1 MKVAQR
7 AIVLVG
13 HGGVPKD
20 CPHDLVRKLKQ
31 LEAQRRA
38 TSKPMS
44 PEEQDLD
51 QKIRRWP
58 RTPQNDPYKEGLES
72 LAEQL
77 RPLLNGDRLSIAYNE
92 FCSPTLEEAV
102 EELIAEGMKEIT
114 VVSSMF
120 TAGGS
125 HAEIEIPETVN
136 KLKRAHPN
144 ATIRYAWPFDQQL
157 IAGMLAKHLER
168 FRQQQS

>member
-1 MKVAQR
+1 MNR

-20 CPHDLVRKLKQ
+20 CPHELVRKLKQ

-38 TSKPMS
+38 AGKPMS
-44 PEEQDLD
+44 QEEKDLD

-58 RTPQNDPYKEGLES
+58 RTPQSDPYKKGLES
-72 LAEQL
+72 LAAQL
-77 RPLLNGDRLSIAYNE
+77 RPLLKRDRLAIAYNE
-92 FCSPTLEEAV
+92 FCAPTLAEAV
-102 EELIAEGMKEIT
+102 EELIKEGIWDIT

-125 HAEIEIPETVN
+125 HADIEIPETVN
-136 KLKRAHPN
+136 KLKRAYPN
-144 ATIRYAWPFDQQL
+144 ATIRYAWPVDQQL
-157 IAGMLAKHLER
+157 VATMLATHLKQFKR
-168 FRQQQS
+168 RNPDKI

>member
-1 MKVAQR
+1 MKR

-38 TSKPMS
+38 AGKPMS
-44 PEEQDLD
+44 QEEQELD

-58 RTPQNDPYKEGLES
+58 RTPQNDPYKGGLES
-72 LAEQL
+72 LAAQL
-77 RPLLNGDRLSIAYNE
+77 RPLLKRDRLAIAYNE
-92 FCSPTLEEAV
+92 LCTPTLEEAV
-102 EELIAEGMKEIT
+102 EELIKEGTWDIT

-157 IAGMLAKHLER
+157 IAGMLAAHLKQFQR
-168 FRQQQS
+168 RHA

>member
-1 MKVAQR
+1 MKATQR

-20 CPHDLVRKLKQ
+20 CPHELVRKLKQ

-38 TSKPMS
+38 AGKPMS
-44 PEEQDLD
+44 KEEKELD

-58 RTPQNDPYKEGLES
+58 RTPQTDPYKEGLEA
-72 LAEQL
+72 LAAQL
-77 RPLLNGDRLSIAYNE
+77 RPLLNGDRLTIAYNE
-92 FCSPTLEEAV
+92 FCAPTLEEAV
-102 EELIAEGMKEIT
+102 KELIKEGTQDIT

-125 HAEIEIPETVN
+125 HAEIEIPETVE
-136 KLKRAHPN
+136 KLKQAHPTV
-144 ATIRYAWPFDQQL
+144 TIRYAWPFDKSL
-157 IAGMLAKHLER
+157 VAEMLASHLKR
-168 FRQQQS
+168 FRRL

>member
-1 MKVAQR
+1 MKR

-20 CPHDLVRKLKQ
+20 CPHELVRKLKQ
-31 LEAQRRA
+31 LEAQRRVSGRPK
-38 TSKPMS
+38 TQ
-44 PEEQDLD
+44 EEKDLD
-51 QKIRRWP
+51 EKIRRWP
-58 RTPQNDPYKEGLES
+58 RTPQNDPYKEGLEA
-72 LAEQL
+72 LAARL
-77 RPLLNGDRLSIAYNE
+77 RPLLKRDRLAIAYNE
-92 FCSPTLEEAV
+92 FCAPTLEEAV
-102 EELIAEGMKEIT
+102 EELIEDGIWDVT

-136 KLKRAHPN
+136 KLKRAYPN

-157 IAGMLAKHLER
+157 VAGMIAAHLKQ
-168 FRQQQS
+168 FQQRKV

>member
-1 MKVAQR
+1 MKR

-13 HGGVPKD
+13 HGGVPTD
-20 CPHDLVRKLKQ
+20 CPHELIRKLKQ

-38 TSKPMS
+38 ARKPMS
-44 PEEQDLD
+44 AEERELD

-72 LAEQL
+72 LATQL
-77 RPLLNGDRLSIAYNE
+77 RPLLKRERLAIAYNE
-92 FCSPTLEEAV
+92 FCAPTLEEAV
-102 EELIAEGMKEIT
+102 EELIQDGIWDIT

-136 KLKRAHPN
+136 KLKRVHPN
-144 ATIRYAWPFDQQL
+144 TTIRYAWPFDQQL
-157 IAGMLAKHLER
+157 VAGMLATHLKQFHHR
-168 FRQQQS
+168 KI

>member
-1 MKVAQR
+1 MKAAQR

-20 CPHDLVRKLKQ
+20 CPHDLIRKLKQ

-38 TSKPMS
+38 AGKPMS
-44 PEEQDLD
+44 PEEHEID
-51 QKIRRWP
+51 QRIRRWP
-58 RTPQNDPYKEGLES
+58 RTPQNDPYKGGLEA
-72 LAEQL
+72 LANQL
-77 RPLLNGDRLSIAYNE
+77 RPLLNGDRLAIAYNE
-92 FCSPTLEEAV
+92 FCAPTLGEAV
-102 EELIAEGMKEIT
+102 EELIKEGTKDIT

-125 HAEIEIPETVN
+125 HAEIEIPEEVAA
-136 KLKRAHPN
+136 LKQAHPT

-157 IAGMLAKHLER
+157 VAGMLATHLKN
-168 FRQQQS
+168 FQ